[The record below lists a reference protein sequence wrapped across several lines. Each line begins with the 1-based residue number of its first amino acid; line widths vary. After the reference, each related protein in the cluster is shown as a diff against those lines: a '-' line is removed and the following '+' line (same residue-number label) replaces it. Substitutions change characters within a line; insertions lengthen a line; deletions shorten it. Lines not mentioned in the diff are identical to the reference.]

1 MTPGSPGASS
11 SIGRGTDKPPVVS
24 PDVPAHASANTR
36 ATIPIPDTSW
46 RPVDRPILND
56 LVPIPRVWE
65 RMGAVERRL
74 LEVTESEDEFLT
86 DIAQHLLRAGGKRYR
101 PLLAQVAAEFGPSDG
116 DGSIEA
122 GVSVELVHVGSL
134 YHDDVI
140 DEAESRR
147 GEVSVNE
154 NWSNTIAI
162 LAGDFLLARASEVA
176 APLGKEAVTLVAQT
190 YARLCEGQVAELRF
204 AAGLDHGAEGYFRV
218 IGGKTASLIRT
229 SARLGAMTS
238 GAAPE
243 TIEAISEWA
252 WEMGL
257 VFQMTD
263 DVLDLVADEAFLGK
277 PAGSDIGEGVYTLPV
292 LYAAEGPNGAEIRSL
307 LADRA
312 PTDRAVIDRVIRLTA
327 DGGFLE
333 RVIDEAVA
341 HMARAEQASDRI
353 PDSSLTPVL
362 RNLDAY
368 ILGRVDAARG

>member
-1 MTPGSPGASS
+1 M
-11 SIGRGTDKPPVVS
+11 
-24 PDVPAHASANTR
+24 
-36 ATIPIPDTSW
+36 
-46 RPVDRPILND
+46 DRPILSD
-56 LVPIPRVWE
+56 LVPVPRVWD
-65 RMGAVERRL
+65 RMVAVERRL
-74 LEVTESEDEFLT
+74 LEVTESDDEFLT

-101 PLLAQVAAEFGPSDG
+101 PLLAQVAAEFGPSNG
-116 DGSIEA
+116 GGPVEA

-176 APLGKEAVTLVAQT
+176 APLGEEAVALVAQT

-204 AAGLDHGAEGYFRV
+204 ADGLDHGADGYFRV

-229 SARLGAMTS
+229 SARLGAMT
-238 GAAPE
+238 ADATPE
-243 TIEAISEWA
+243 ITEAISEWA

-292 LYAAEGPNGAEIRSL
+292 LYAADGPDGSEIRSL
-307 LADRA
+307 LADGA
-312 PTDRAVIDRVIRLTA
+312 PTDRAVIGRVIQLTA
-327 DGGFLE
+327 SGGFVD

-341 HMARAEQASDRI
+341 HMARAEEASDRI

-362 RNLDAY
+362 RNLDSY
-368 ILGRVDAARG
+368 ILGRVEAARG